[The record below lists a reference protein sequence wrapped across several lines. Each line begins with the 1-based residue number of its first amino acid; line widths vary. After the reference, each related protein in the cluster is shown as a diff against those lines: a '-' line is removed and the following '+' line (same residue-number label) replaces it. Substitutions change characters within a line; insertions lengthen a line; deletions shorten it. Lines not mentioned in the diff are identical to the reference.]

1 MEKRKYTLVLII
13 TLLLV
18 AGFLATS
25 LASYYV
31 SRSSLREQIIRTE
44 LPLTSDTIYSEIQRD
59 LLSPIFISSLMAND
73 TFVRDWV
80 TKGEQ
85 DETRMIRYL
94 EQIQKQYKTFTS
106 FFVSENTRIYYHSD
120 GILKKVKMSEERD
133 RWYFRVREMRSDY
146 EINVDPDLANADSM
160 TIFVN
165 YRVVDEHG
173 QLIGVTGVGLTVS
186 AVKELI
192 ETYQSNY
199 DRNIY
204 FVDKKGV
211 IQIQGSGSDKTAT
224 RIQEIEGLAPLA
236 LDILSESEKNF
247 RYHKNGGLVHLNTR
261 YIPEFD
267 WYLLVEQAE
276 NTITRPILKA
286 LMVNLG
292 ICALI
297 TVVVLALTFLTISS
311 YQKRLEQMATV
322 DKLTGIYNRQAF
334 DIIIRQALKDVKR
347 RKHELSV
354 ILFDIDHFKEVN
366 DTFGHLAGDA
376 VLQHVVN
383 LSKQLIRDSD
393 ILCRWGGEEFL
404 VLLDSCSIDDAY
416 RISETIREA
425 VEDTPATYEDQEI
438 KVTIS
443 NGVAQYHF
451 PEHEDSL
458 LSRVDQCL
466 YQAKQNGRN
475 RSEKDDSKQPGA
487 VS

>member
-1 MEKRKYTLVLII
+1 MEKRKYTLVLIV
-13 TLLLV
+13 TLLLI

-31 SRSSLREQIIRTE
+31 SRSSLRDQIILTE

-59 LLSPIFISSLMAND
+59 LLSPVFISSLMAND

-120 GILKKVKMSEERD
+120 GILKKVKMNEERD
-133 RWYFRVREMRSDY
+133 RWYFRVRNMQPDY

-165 YRVVDEHG
+165 YRVNDD
-173 QLIGVTGVGLTVS
+173 QRRFIGVTGVGLTVS
-186 AVKELI
+186 AVKDLI
-192 ETYQSNY
+192 ETYQNNY
-199 DRNIY
+199 NRNIY
-204 FVDKKGV
+204 FVDKNGV
-211 IQIQGSGSDKTAT
+211 IQIQGSGSDKTAA

-236 LDILSESEKNF
+236 SDILSEPEKNF
-247 RYHKNGGLVHLNTR
+247 RYYKNGGVVHLNTR
-261 YIPEFD
+261 YIPEFN
-267 WYLLVEQAE
+267 WYLLVEQGE

-297 TVVVLALTFLTISS
+297 TAVVLTLTFMTISS
-311 YQKRLEQMATV
+311 YQKRLEQMATI

-334 DIIIRQALKDVKR
+334 DIIIRQALKDIKR
-347 RKHELSV
+347 QKHEMSV
-354 ILFDIDHFKEVN
+354 ILFDIDHFKKVN
-366 DTFGHLAGDA
+366 DTYGHLAGDA
-376 VLQHVVN
+376 VLQHVID
-383 LSKQLIRDSD
+383 LSKKFIRDSD

-404 VLLDSCSIDDAY
+404 VLLDSCSIDNAY
-416 RISETIREA
+416 RISETLREA
-425 VEDTPATYEDQEI
+425 IENTPATYEGKSI
-438 KVTIS
+438 RVTIS
-443 NGVAQYHF
+443 NGVVQYHF
-451 PEHEDSL
+451 PENEDSL
-458 LSRVDQCL
+458 LSRADQCL

-475 RSEKDDSKQPGA
+475 RSEKDIP
-487 VS
+487 V